1 MLPSIRCIPA
11 RNDASAAAA
20 RSSAN
25 AGNGSLCRQCT
36 QDHRSSST
44 YNVILELALSRI
56 DRSAICNAACLA
68 AADFLKICSKKP
80 HHNQYKNWPN
90 RPPRLVTLRFCCRC
104 AWGPTAPLHL
114 CSHVFQHTKTMSC
127 LVPAAEVMFVWAIL
141 NETCANT
148 RVENQRPQTLNT
160 KSNHFTPSQASPH
173 IFVQT
178 TSQQLA
184 HVRPVKHIPGNHI
197 DMRRD
202 Q

>member
-1 MLPSIRCIPA
+1 MLPYQKQIRSFSRGMLPSIRCIPA

-90 RPPRLVTLRFCCRC
+90 RPPRLVTLMGISRVSVAGALGDQPPRSIF
-104 AWGPTAPLHL
+104 
-114 CSHVFQHTKTMSC
+114 
-127 LVPAAEVMFVWAIL
+127 AATFF
-141 NETCANT
+141 NT
-148 RVENQRPQTLNT
+148 R
-160 KSNHFTPSQASPH
+160 
-173 IFVQT
+173 
-178 TSQQLA
+178 
-184 HVRPVKHIPGNHI
+184 
-197 DMRRD
+197 RR
-202 Q
+202 